1 VEVIKPSQT
10 GLPMIVITWPNH
22 KTEVS
27 PAKLSQA
34 VADASRI
41 LANSLVELIRRRVKQ
56 LCSRSGFALLWR

>member
-1 VEVIKPSQT
+1 
-10 GLPMIVITWPNH
+10 MIVISWPNH